1 MQVSQIFAVTIQ
13 PDIYLWIMQG
23 IGGPPHPPHWR
34 TQQPGSCPLR
44 QFQQVR
50 KLEFFSGLEANWLWP
65 WTNYGAVGLTLHR
78 SMCGV
83 RALQRN
89 VTPSSSQKPPPKY
102 TGDSDAPWL
111 CVLSH
116 FSPVQLFATLWTVA
130 QQTPLP
136 IGEHDNWLYL
146 FSEGGDW
153 AMIWSGLMLF
163 LGRSIVFKGH
173 SRIDRYRL

>member
-1 MQVSQIFAVTIQ
+1 
-13 PDIYLWIMQG
+13 MQG

-50 KLEFFSGLEANWLWP
+50 ELEFFSGLDWQTSLANWLWP

-130 QQTPLP
+130 HQAPLS
-136 IGEHDNWLYL
+136 IG
-146 FSEGGDW
+146 FSRQEYW
-153 AMIWSGLMLF
+153 RGLPCPPPTSLVSLTVCVNKWLF
-163 LGRSIVFKGH
+163 LEQQEAWVWYNQQAF
-173 SRIDRYRL
+173 LNV

>member
-1 MQVSQIFAVTIQ
+1 
-13 PDIYLWIMQG
+13 MQG

-130 QQTPLP
+130 HQAPLS
-136 IGEHDNWLYL
+136 IG
-146 FSEGGDW
+146 FSRQEYW
-153 AMIWSGLMLF
+153 RGLPFPSPLVMLENTNQDMKINF
-163 LGRSIVFKGH
+163 ISTCWQWTIKEQSVENITIYK
-173 SRIDRYRL
+173 RIKSLNK